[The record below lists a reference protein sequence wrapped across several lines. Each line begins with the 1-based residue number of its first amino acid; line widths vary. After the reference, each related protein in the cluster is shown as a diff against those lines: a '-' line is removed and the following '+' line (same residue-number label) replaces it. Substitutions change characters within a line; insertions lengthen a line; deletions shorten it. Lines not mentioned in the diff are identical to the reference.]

1 MECNLGIVS
10 ACGPLMGPILQII
23 FCGSIATSI
32 RTHFTRYDRTHSLSG
47 SIPKGIHLRAE
58 KSLPPLPD
66 EEESVNGTYSHG
78 NGEDEEVGGRTE
90 YGYKA
95 RHEPGVTKEQYPY

>member
-1 MECNLGIVS
+1 M
-10 ACGPLMGPILQII
+10 
-23 FCGSIATSI
+23 
-32 RTHFTRYDRTHSLSG
+32 
-47 SIPKGIHLRAE
+47 
-58 KSLPPLPD
+58 
-66 EEESVNGTYSHG
+66 NGTYSHG